1 MRFPTT
7 FPRKAPL
14 LIGLAAAAIVA
25 GAAPAAAKDRDTHHL
40 LFVTSAHENH
50 DFTEVT
56 YPLHTGSSHGKTV
69 YYVITDASDRG
80 VAALLGVNY
89 VPKLANAKG
98 TAAVQLA
105 SVQGFVG
112 NIDFPATVDFSPQHV
127 IQPGPA
133 GFPPAQ
139 AQPGAVGE
147 AGYSP
152 LIQLPDGTVINAP
165 QIANDSGRADKV
177 IRMDLDARTVTYV
190 ETTGFYDRT
199 PVHYASFDSSDA
211 GAAAIED
218 VTYAPN
224 LNAAPALGNEDDS
237 SSAREGLVAFTNGI
251 TDRNSPE
258 LQGINAALL
267 DGLPSSKAPLNILH
281 EVPEQSFLTTGQVDY
296 SPLWD
301 IHLTTWTQAVVDAGQ
316 NLRQTDFDDV
326 LQLVQQGK
334 VTGFPAGTPFR
345 ASGFIVNCPVVSREV
360 PN

>member
-1 MRFPTT
+1 MLPTAPPRSQRRFPMRFPTT

-127 IQPGPA
+127 IQPGPS

-152 LIQLPDGTVINAP
+152 LIELPDGVVVNAP
-165 QIANDSGRADKV
+165 QIKNDSGQADKLL
-177 IRMDLDARTVTYV
+177 DLDTQQMTATWV
-190 ETTGFYDRT
+190 ETTGFYDHT
-199 PVHYASFDSSDA
+199 PVHYASFDSSSPV
-211 GAAAIED
+211 AAAIED

-224 LNAAPALGNEDDS
+224 LNAAPAPNDEGVDT
-237 SSAREGLVAFTNGI
+237 SAREALVAFTNGQ
-251 TDRNSPE
+251 TDRDSPN
-258 LQGINAALL
+258 LQGINAAL
-267 DGLPSSKAPLNILH
+267 
-281 EVPEQSFLTTGQVDY
+281 
-296 SPLWD
+296 
-301 IHLTTWTQAVVDAGQ
+301 
-316 NLRQTDFDDV
+316 
-326 LQLVQQGK
+326 
-334 VTGFPAGTPFR
+334 
-345 ASGFIVNCPVVSREV
+345 
-360 PN
+360 

>member
-1 MRFPTT
+1 MR
-7 FPRKAPL
+7 APL
-14 LIGLAAAAIVA
+14 LIGLAAAALIVS
-25 GAAPAAAKDRDTHHL
+25 AAPVAAKDRDTHHL

-56 YPLHTGSSHGKTV
+56 YPLHKGTSHGKTV

-98 TAAVQLA
+98 TTAVQQA
-105 SVQGFVG
+105 SVQGFIG
-112 NIDFPATVDFSPQHV
+112 DIDFPATVGFSPQRV
-127 IQPGPA
+127 IQAGPT

-147 AGYSP
+147 PGYSP
-152 LIQLPDGTVINAP
+152 LIQLPDGTVVNAP
-165 QIANDSGRADKV
+165 QIANDSGQADKV
-177 IRMDLDARTVTYV
+177 IRLDLDAMTVTYV
-190 ETTGFYDRT
+190 ETTGFYDHT
-199 PVHYASFDSSDA
+199 PVHYASFDASDPV
-211 GAAAIED
+211 AAAIED

-224 LNAAPALGNEDDS
+224 LNAAPALGNEDDGT
-237 SSAREGLVAFTNGI
+237 SAREGLVAFTNGI
-251 TDRNSPE
+251 TDRGSPE

-267 DGLPSSKAPLNILH
+267 DRLPPSKAPLNILH
-281 EVPEQSFLTTGQVDY
+281 EVPEQSFLSTGQVDY

-301 IHLTTWTQAVVDAGQ
+301 VHLTTWTQAVVAAGQ

-334 VTGFPAGTPFR
+334 VTGFPSGTPFR
-345 ASGFIVNCPVVSREV
+345 ASGFVVNCPVVSREL